1 MLLLGLHVHVH
12 LFHHVKGPAF
22 DYVGVGLAAFAS
34 WAGLPGPGEALLL
47 AAGVFAARHKLD
59 ITPVLAVAFV
69 GATVGGI
76 VGWLAG
82 LVAGRTAL
90 TAPGP
95 LRSIRLDAVERGEQA
110 FKRLEVVAILLTPPW
125 VAGIFRARAGLYNVV
140 NAVSAAVWAVAVG
153 VGGYYIGPPVLDV
166 IGDLGIGGLIL
177 AIVIVVLGVGTAMI
191 RRQRS
196 AVRRTAEREGASS

>member
-59 ITPVLAVAFV
+59 ITPVLVVAFV
-69 GATVGGI
+69 GATAGGI

-82 LVAGRTAL
+82 LVAGRSAL

-95 LRSIRLDAVERGEQA
+95 FRSIRLDAVERGEQA
-110 FKRLEVVAILLTPPW
+110 FKRLQVAAILLTPPW
-125 VAGIFRARAGLYNVV
+125 VAGIFRARAGLYNLV
-140 NAVSAAVWAVAVG
+140 NALSAAVWAVAVG

-166 IGDLGIGGLIL
+166 IGDMGIVGLIL
-177 AIVIVVLGVGTAMI
+177 AILVVVLGAATTLI

>member
-12 LFHHVKGPAF
+12 LFHHVRGPAF

-59 ITPVLAVAFV
+59 ITPVLVVAFV

-90 TAPGP
+90 TASGP
-95 LRSIRLDAVERGEQA
+95 LRSIRLDAVERGEKA

-140 NAVSAAVWAVAVG
+140 NAASAAVWAVAVG
-153 VGGYYIGPPVLDV
+153 VGGYYIGPPVLEV
-166 IGDLGIGGLIL
+166 IGDLGTLGLIV
-177 AIVIVVLGVGTAMI
+177 AIVIVVLGIGTTMI